1 MNKPKDDITPPRL
14 AKRLLSFFL
23 KEELA
28 EEVRGDLAEKFHQTC
43 KAQSAY
49 KAKRNYWYQ
58 VFNYMRPFA
67 FKKNRSFHSNPT
79 IMFKHNFLISYRSFL
94 RSKSTFLINLIGL
107 SSGLVCTLLIYLWV
121 ADELSIDTFHEN
133 DSRLYQVMRNY
144 DVNGETATT
153 AYMPGLL
160 ADELMANHPEVAYAT
175 TVWPAG
181 FFGDEGLVS
190 LGKKQLKAEA
200 QYVDNQFLSI
210 MSFPLIEGDAT
221 TALKDKK
228 NVLISESL
236 ALRLFG
242 TTENLLGKTLHWNE
256 GQTSSDFVIS
266 GLFEDVPQNSTM
278 QFNMLL
284 QSQLMMDNYEY
295 MKHWGNSNPE
305 VYVLLKEEAL
315 AESLNQK
322 IEKLIQSKVKKSDA
336 VLFIQKFSD
345 RYLHGSYENGVVAGG
360 RIAYVRLFS
369 IVALVILAIACINF
383 MNLSTARAA
392 GRLKEIGVKK
402 ALGARRK
409 TLIAQYFTESFLIT
423 LLSAFFAIG
432 VTFLLLPQFN
442 IITGKSLSLDFNAQL
457 IGWTLAIVGITGF
470 LAGSY
475 PALYLSNLQTTE
487 SLKGKLVKKFGDIWA
502 RKGLVTFQFSIS
514 VIMIMGV
521 LVVVQQMDFI
531 QSKNLGYERDNVIQF
546 HNTGI
551 EETNYQNFL
560 TSLEAIPGVLH
571 TSSIGHDLV
580 GDHGETTGLSWPG
593 KEQGQRVN
601 FINLEM
607 SAGFIETMGM
617 EVIVGRSFDRSR
629 ANEEKKIIFN
639 ETAIKQ
645 MGLEDPIGKTIKL
658 WGREKEIIGIV
669 KDFHAQ
675 SLYEPLL
682 PTFIQAYPML
692 SSTVVKIQ
700 AGTELDII
708 TKIEASYESFTS
720 GVPFEFRFMD
730 TDYQAMYQSEKRVS
744 SLSQYFAVVAV
755 IISCLGLLGLTA
767 FTAEKRSKEIGVRKV
782 LGAEVWRIVLL
793 LTSDFTKMV
802 LMALAIGLPI
812 GYLIAQ
818 QWLQDFAFGI
828 DLSINYFML
837 AGIIMISIAWLT
849 VSLQTLKAAR
859 ANPVDSLRNE

>member
-1 MNKPKDDITPPRL
+1 MSRSKDHITPPRL
-14 AKRLLSFFL
+14 AQRLLGLFL
-23 KEELA
+23 KDELA
-28 EEVRGDLAEKFHQTC
+28 EEVQGDLAEKFYQTL
-43 KAQSAY
+43 ATQSQY

-58 VFNYMRPFA
+58 VFSYMRPFA

-79 IMFKHNFLISYRSFL
+79 IMLKHNLLISYRSFL

-107 SSGLVCTLLIYLWV
+107 SSGLICTLLIYLWV
-121 ADELSIDTFHEN
+121 ADELSIDAFHEN
-133 DSRLYQVMRNY
+133 DNKLYQVMRNY
-144 DVNGETATT
+144 DVNGEITT
-153 AYMPGLL
+153 TTSMSGLL
-160 ADELMANHPEVAYAT
+160 ADELMANYPEVASAT

-181 FFGDEGLVS
+181 FFGSEGLVS

-210 MSFPLIEGDAT
+210 MSFPLIEGDAA
-221 TALKDKK
+221 TALTSKK
-228 NVLISESL
+228 NILISESL
-236 ALRLFG
+236 GLKLFG

-256 GQTSSDFVIS
+256 GQTSSDFIIS
-266 GLFEDVPQNSTM
+266 GLFKDVPQNSTM
-278 QFNMLL
+278 QFDILL
-284 QSQLMMDNYEY
+284 QSQLMMDNYKY
-295 MKHWGNSNPE
+295 MQHWGNSNPN
-305 VYVLLKEEAL
+305 VFVLLKEEAL

-322 IEKLIQSKVKKSDA
+322 IEKLIQSKVEKSDA
-336 VLFIQKFSD
+336 VLFIQKFSN
-345 RYLHGSYENGVVAGG
+345 RYLHSSYENGVVAGG

-423 LLSAFFAIG
+423 LLSAVFAIG
-432 VTFLLLPQFN
+432 ATILLLPQFN
-442 IITGKSLSLDFNAQL
+442 IITGKSLSLDFNAEL
-457 IGWTLAIVGITGF
+457 IGWSLAIVGTTGF

-475 PALYLSNLQTTE
+475 PALYLSSLQTTE

-521 LVVVQQMDFI
+521 LVVVKQMDFI

-617 EVIVGRSFDRSR
+617 EVVMGRSFDRNR

-645 MGLEDPIGKTIKL
+645 MGLEDPVGKTIKL
-658 WGREKEIIGIV
+658 WGQEKEIIGVV

-700 AGTELDII
+700 AGMELDII
-708 TKIEASYESFTS
+708 EKIEVSHESFTS

-730 TDYQAMYQSEKRVS
+730 ADYQAMYQSEKRVS

-793 LTSDFTKMV
+793 LTGDFTKMV

-818 QWLQDFAFGI
+818 QWLQGFAFGI
-828 DLSINYFML
+828 YLDITYFIL
-837 AGIIMISIAWLT
+837 ASGIMISIAWLT
-849 VSLQTLKAAR
+849 VGLQTLKAAR

>member
-1 MNKPKDDITPPRL
+1 MNKSKDHITPPRL
-14 AKRLLSFFL
+14 AQRLLGRFL
-23 KEELA
+23 KDELA
-28 EEVRGDLAEKFHQTC
+28 EEVQGDLEEKFRQTLDT
-43 KAQSAY
+43 QSAY
-49 KAKRNYWYQ
+49 TAKRNYWYQ

-79 IMFKHNFLISYRSFL
+79 IMFKHNLLISYRSFL
-94 RSKSTFLINLIGL
+94 RSKSTFFINLIGL

-121 ADELSIDTFHEN
+121 ADELSMDAFHEN
-133 DSRLYQVMRNY
+133 DNRLYQVMRNH
-144 DVNGETATT
+144 DVNDEIVTT
-153 AYMPGLL
+153 TSMSGLL
-160 ADELMANHPEVAYAT
+160 ADELMVNYPEVASAT

-190 LGKKQLKAEA
+190 LGEKQLKAEA

-210 MSFPLIEGDAT
+210 MSFPLIEGDAA

-242 TTENLLGKTLHWNE
+242 STENLLGKTIHWNE
-256 GQTSSDFVIS
+256 GQTSSDFIVS
-266 GLFEDVPQNSTM
+266 GLFKDVPPNSTM

-284 QSQLMMDNYEY
+284 QSQIMMDNYEY
-295 MKHWGNSNPE
+295 MKHWGNSNPD
-305 VYVLLKEEAL
+305 VFVLLKEGVLE
-315 AESLNQK
+315 ESLNIK
-322 IEKLIQSKVKKSDA
+322 IEKLLQDKVKKSEA
-336 VLFIQKFSD
+336 TLFIQKFSD
-345 RYLHGSYENGVVAGG
+345 RYLHGAYENGVIAGG

-423 LLSAFFAIG
+423 LLSALVAIG
-432 VTFLLLPQFN
+432 ATLLLLPQFN
-442 IITGKSLSLDFNAQL
+442 IITGKSLLLDINTEL
-457 IGWTLAIVGITGF
+457 IGWTLAIVGTTGF

-475 PALYLSNLQTTE
+475 PALYLSSLRTTE

-546 HNTGI
+546 PNTGI

-607 SAGFIETMGM
+607 SAGFIETMGIELVM
-617 EVIVGRSFDRSR
+617 GRTFDRSR

-645 MGLEDPIGKTIKL
+645 MGLDDPIGKTIKL
-658 WGREKEIIGIV
+658 WGREKEIIGVV

-692 SSTVVKIQ
+692 NSTVVKIQ
-700 AGTELDII
+700 AGTELEII
-708 TKIEASYESFTS
+708 TKIEASYESFTN
-720 GVPFEFRFMD
+720 GIPFEFRFMD
-730 TDYQAMYQSEKRVS
+730 ADYQAMYQSEKRVS

-793 LTSDFTKMV
+793 LTGDFTKMV

-812 GYLIAQ
+812 GYILAQ

-837 AGIIMISIAWLT
+837 AGLMMISIAWLT